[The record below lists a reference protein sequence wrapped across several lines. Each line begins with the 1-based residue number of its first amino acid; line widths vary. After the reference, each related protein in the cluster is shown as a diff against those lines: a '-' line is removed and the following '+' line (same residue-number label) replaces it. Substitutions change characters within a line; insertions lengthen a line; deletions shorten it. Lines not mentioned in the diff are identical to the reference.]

1 MKTTLQNLT
10 LGALMGAIISIALFA
25 PMLVSVERAAPN
37 RFNVLFGEYGYH
49 FAMGAAQ

>member
-1 MKTTLQNLT
+1 MKTILKNLA

-25 PMLVSVERAAPN
+25 PMLVSVERAAPSG
-37 RFNVLFGEYGYH
+37 FNVFFGDYGYH